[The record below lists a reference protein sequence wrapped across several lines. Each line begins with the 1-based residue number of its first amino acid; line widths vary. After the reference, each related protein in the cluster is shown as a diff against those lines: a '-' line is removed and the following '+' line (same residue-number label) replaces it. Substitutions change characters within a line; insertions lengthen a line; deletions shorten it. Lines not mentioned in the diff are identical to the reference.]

1 LESEYTLKESKIP
14 LVELTKIVN
23 ALKLIGSRTGLRV
36 RVEHI
41 ITGVVIYYPSKK
53 YAAAAMNADE
63 TSFSNRKEL
72 FRKVYKITV
81 SSNLP
86 LV

>member
-1 LESEYTLKESKIP
+1 M
-14 LVELTKIVN
+14 ELTKIVN

-41 ITGVVIYYPSKK
+41 ITGVVTYYPSKK
-53 YAAAAMNADE
+53 SAAAAMNADE